1 MSTPIPVKIVI
12 LGDTSVGKTSI
23 VKQLKT
29 NNFDDTEPPTVG
41 ASNTNIKRI
50 YNGKTIDLQLWD
62 TAGQER
68 FQSLSVTYA
77 RNAQIV
83 ILTYSITD
91 RQSFDSIRTWNNDLE
106 KVDLD
111 TNCVK
116 YLVANKIDLSSES
129 LVDKEQGESLAEDLG
144 AKFISVSAK
153 TGQSIPNLLELLTET
168 AASFDINSSDDDLK
182 PIDDKKISCCV

>member
-12 LGDTSVGKTSI
+12 FGDTAVGKTCI
-23 VKQLKT
+23 VNQLKT
-29 NNFDDTEPPTVG
+29 NNFDDKAEATIG
-41 ASNTNIKRI
+41 AGETNIKRI
-50 YNGKTIDLQLWD
+50 YNGKPIELQLWD

-91 RQSFDSIRTWNNDLE
+91 RQSFESIRTWNNALE

-111 TNCVK
+111 ANCVK

-129 LVDKEQGESLAEDLG
+129 LVDKEEGESLAEDLG

-153 TGQSIPNLLELLTET
+153 TGQFIPNLLELLTET
-168 AASFDINSSDDDLK
+168 AASFDINSSDDPK
-182 PIDDKKISCCV
+182 PLDNKENSCCV